1 MANISQSVAFSVLDD
16 EKLDDEKET
25 KNSKYLSNFLP
36 PIPQSLSPSY
46 SQILPSPSY
55 SQILPPS
62 SYSQILPP
70 PSYSQILPPPSIL
83 SLSLPIPPPPPP
95 PVLSKYSLSVLNKSS
110 SGPPPM
116 INLDSNMQKY
126 VNTYEP
132 YEPSNNLISRN
143 NKKKKINVDSGP
155 SIEFCEKVRELLS
168 EKDENNAVTAS
179 SFVAKIPNHL
189 LPPGKPRSDRK
200 GIIRSER
207 GIITTWL
214 TSIPGV
220 GHISL
225 PPPSSPDIRFY
236 LISTDN
242 TNNSNYSKPS
252 IAFCNKVITFLQKIN
267 TPDKAILVTNFP
279 PTIIKLLPP
288 GKQRDD
294 NRGLIRP
301 VTLTQ
306 WLTKVPGVV
315 CIKNNKFYLS
325 K

>member
-1 MANISQSVAFSVLDD
+1 MASISQIVAFSVLDD
-16 EKLDDEKET
+16 ENET
-25 KNSKYLSNFLP
+25 KNSKYFP
-36 PIPQSLSPSY
+36 PIPQSLTPSY
-46 SQILPSPSY
+46 SQQILPLPSY
-55 SQILPPS
+55 SQQILPLP
-62 SYSQILPP
+62 SYSQ
-70 PSYSQILPPPSIL
+70 QILPPPSIL

-110 SGPPPM
+110 SESSSVSSPM

-126 VNTYEP
+126 IDTYEP
-132 YEPSNNLISRN
+132 YEPSNKLTSRN
-143 NKKKKINVDSGP
+143 NKKEITNVDSGP
-155 SIEFCEKVRELLS
+155 SFEFCEKVRELLS

-179 SFVAKIPNHL
+179 SFVAKIPHHL
-189 LPPGKPRSDRK
+189 LPPGKPRSDGK
-200 GIIRSER
+200 GMIRSER

-220 GHISL
+220 GYISL

-242 TNNSNYSKPS
+242 YSKPS
-252 IAFCNKVITFLQKIN
+252 ITFCNKVITFLQKIN

-279 PTIIKLLPP
+279 PSIINLLPP
-288 GKQRDD
+288 GKQRGD